1 MANGSEV
8 FIITSRD
15 PQMSNTDVFRLSD
28 DLGIKRENIIMT
40 NGTLK
45 VHSFM
50 QNQIDIHF
58 DNSYDEVV
66 AINDE
71 FTKGPNIFQKN
82 ESMPAILVNFD
93 SEEMGYVHDYVSIKK

>member
-1 MANGSEV
+1 MLSQV
-8 FIITSRD
+8 PI
-15 PQMSNTDVFRLSD
+15 FRLAEIF
-28 DLGIKRENIIMT
+28 GIKNENIIMT

-45 VHSFM
+45 VHSFI
-50 QNQIDIHF
+50 QNQIDLHF
-58 DNSYDEVV
+58 DNSYDEVF

-93 SEEMGYVHDYVSIKK
+93 SEEMGYVHNFISNK

>member
-1 MANGSEV
+1 MARI
-8 FIITSRD
+8 F
-15 PQMSNTDVFRLSD
+15 
-28 DLGIKRENIIMT
+28 GIKSENVILT

-45 VHSFM
+45 VHAFM
-50 QNQIDIHF
+50 QNQIDLHF
-58 DNSYDEVV
+58 DNSYDEVA

-93 SEEMGYVHDYVSIKK
+93 SEEMGYVHNFISNK